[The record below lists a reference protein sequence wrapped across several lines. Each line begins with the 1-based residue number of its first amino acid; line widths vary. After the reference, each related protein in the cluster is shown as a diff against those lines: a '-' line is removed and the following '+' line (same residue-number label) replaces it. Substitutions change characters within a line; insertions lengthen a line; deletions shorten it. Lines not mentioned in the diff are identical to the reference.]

1 MSKAPFGPR
10 LILAP
15 TGPLSLEMRDDVR
28 RFADASKRGISR
40 AIQAGATKPL
50 LVVATSTCVRD
61 AKKFKAYERAVE
73 VAALGALQQS
83 YIPLEAVEWMTKKQG
98 QISGIAKLGLAV
110 VGGADT
116 SVETLV
122 RQLNAVESGRIMAR
136 DIAGADPERMAPLRA
151 AEYIKQHFIGVPN
164 ITVKVI
170 TDAEALNKD
179 YPLFA
184 AVARASMNG
193 IINV

>member
-1 MSKAPFGPR
+1 
-10 LILAP
+10 
-15 TGPLSLEMRDDVR
+15 
-28 RFADASKRGISR
+28 
-40 AIQAGATKPL
+40 
-50 LVVATSTCVRD
+50 
-61 AKKFKAYERAVE
+61 
-73 VAALGALQQS
+73 
-83 YIPLEAVEWMTKKQG
+83 MTKKQG